1 MIPQGSSIGV
11 LGGGQLGMFF
21 TVAAK
26 QMGYRVVVWDPNSE
40 APARS
45 FADSFI
51 GAPFNDPKALLSFI
65 SESRGVTLEW
75 ENIPAD
81 LVAEIEKKIIMRPG
95 SAVLRLV
102 QNRAIQKNFLRDHGL
117 KVAPFYFFHNPEAL
131 FLHASALGF
140 PCIVKTASSG
150 YDGQGQWHIT
160 NADQIQELIEHFKKQ
175 TCPSGWVIERK
186 IDFQKELSVIV
197 VRYDSGEILTYPVAE
212 NIHEQGI
219 LRISRVPA
227 EISKEEESQAT
238 ALAAKA
244 VGALEASGA
253 TSLAGVFCV
262 EMFLDKNG
270 ELLINEIAPRP
281 HNSGHYSMDVCSV
294 SQFEQQ
300 VRVLCGLALI
310 PVNLLSSA
318 VLINILGSEIAKV
331 SNAILS
337 ITGIRFYDYKKS
349 VVKPGRKMGHLLVV
363 NEDAKFAMGQ
373 ARKVVSLLKETK
385 QDLTL

>member
-1 MIPQGSSIGV
+1 
-11 LGGGQLGMFF
+11 MFF
-21 TVAAK
+21 TAAAK
-26 QMGYRVVVWDPNSE
+26 KMGYQVVVWDPNPE
-40 APARS
+40 VPARS
-45 FADSFI
+45 IADSFI
-51 GAPFNDPKALLSFI
+51 GAPFNDSQALVSFM
-65 SESRGVTLEW
+65 SETRGVTLEW

-81 LVAEIEKKIIMRPG
+81 LVSEIERKIITRPG
-95 SAVLRLV
+95 SGVLRLL
-102 QNRAIQKNFLRDHGL
+102 QNRAIQKNFLYDHGL

-131 FLHASALGF
+131 FLHASTLGF

-160 NADQIQELIEHFKKQ
+160 NADELIAITAQLKNKS
-175 TCPSGWVIERK
+175 CPSGWVIEKK

-227 EISKEEESQAT
+227 EINKEEEKQAK
-238 ALAAKA
+238 AVAAKA
-244 VGALEASGA
+244 VGALEVSGETFPAGA
-253 TSLAGVFCV
+253 TCLPGALPPAGVFCV
-262 EMFLDKNG
+262 EMFLSKNG

-300 VRVLCGLALI
+300 VRVLCGLPLI

-318 VLINILGSEIAKV
+318 VLINILGSEIAEV

-337 ITGIRFYDYKKS
+337 IPGIRFYDYKKS
-349 VVKPGRKMGHLLVV
+349 SVRPGRKMGHLLVV
-363 NEDAKFAMGQ
+363 NEDAKEAMEQ
-373 ARKVVSLLKETK
+373 AWKVVSLLKESK
-385 QDLTL
+385 QDLAL